1 MHLKRRLTMQIQS
14 DGKIFTN
21 NYKSGDTQPDW
32 TGSIKFSRELL
43 KGLVTNLKE
52 GGESFTEVRV
62 ALWDRTSR
70 DGNDYKYARFDL
82 PQPKKKEEVNNVPQE
97 SKPNEGGHDNREQ
110 SDPFANEDIPF

>member
-14 DGKIFTN
+14 DGQIFTN
-21 NYKSGDTQPDW
+21 NFKSGDKQPDW
-32 TGSIKFSRELL
+32 TGSIKLSRELL
-43 KGLVTNLKE
+43 KGLVTKIKE
-52 GGESFTEVRV
+52 GGEAEVRV

-70 DGNDYKYARFDL
+70 DGNEYKYARFDL
-82 PQPKKKEEVNNVPQE
+82 PQPKKEEVNNVPQE

>member
-1 MHLKRRLTMQIQS
+1 MHLKRRLAMQIQS
-14 DGKIFTN
+14 DGQIFTN
-21 NYKSGDTQPDW
+21 NFKSGDKQPDW

-97 SKPNEGGHDNREQ
+97 SKPNEGGHDNRQQ

>member
-1 MHLKRRLTMQIQS
+1 MQIQS
-14 DGKIFTN
+14 DGQIFTN
-21 NYKSGDTQPDW
+21 NFKSGDKQPDW

-43 KGLVTNLKE
+43 KVLVTNLKE

-62 ALWDRTSR
+62 ALWDRTSKN
-70 DGNDYKYARFDL
+70 GKEYKYARLDI

>member
-1 MHLKRRLTMQIQS
+1 MQIQS

-97 SKPNEGGHDNREQ
+97 SKPNEGGHDNRQQ

>member
-1 MHLKRRLTMQIQS
+1 MQIQS

-97 SKPNEGGHDNREQ
+97 SKPNEGGHDNHIHYPPRGQ
-110 SDPFANEDIPF
+110 GSHP

>member
-1 MHLKRRLTMQIQS
+1 MHLKRRLAMQIQS
-14 DGKIFTN
+14 DGQIFTN
-21 NYKSGDTQPDW
+21 DFKSGAQPDW
-32 TGSIKFSRELL
+32 TGSVKLSRELL
-43 KGLVTNLKE
+43 KGLVTKLKE

-70 DGNDYKYARFDL
+70 DGNEYKYARFDL
-82 PQPKKKEEVNNVPQE
+82 PQPKKEEVNNVPQE

>member
-1 MHLKRRLTMQIQS
+1 MQIQS